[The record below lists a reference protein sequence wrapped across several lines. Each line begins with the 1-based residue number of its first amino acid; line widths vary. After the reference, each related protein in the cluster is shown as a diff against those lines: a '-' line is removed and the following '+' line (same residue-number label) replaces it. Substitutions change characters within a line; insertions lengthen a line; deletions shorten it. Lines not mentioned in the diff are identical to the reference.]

1 MNSVETLA
9 KHSEPVDSRAFS
21 TGWTHRANVLFL
33 RERAVFPV
41 VHTPY
46 DFYERI

>member
-1 MNSVETLA
+1 MQ
-9 KHSEPVDSRAFS
+9 PVQNFAFS
-21 TGWTHRANVLFL
+21 TGAVHRGNPVTE
-33 RERAVFPV
+33 RDRAVFPV